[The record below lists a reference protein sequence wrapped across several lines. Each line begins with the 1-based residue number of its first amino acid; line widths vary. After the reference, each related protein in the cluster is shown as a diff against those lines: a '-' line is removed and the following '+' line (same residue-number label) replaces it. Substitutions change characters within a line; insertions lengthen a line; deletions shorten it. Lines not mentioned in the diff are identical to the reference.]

1 MLSCGNYSRAKQS
14 VSLAR
19 IIIDKFSAN
28 QKCTVLFACA
38 MLLCI
43 GATAWA
49 AEASPVA
56 NSKAAAQKGKATY
69 LRLCQYCHGFDGKA
83 HENID
88 FQATNLTEL
97 DGWKNGTEL
106 QNIFNSIKNGAG
118 DDMPAFKSKASDEEI
133 WQLVAYILSIGPEE
147 RRPKNE

>member
-1 MLSCGNYSRAKQS
+1 MRVTRLQFCALAVCVMLAS
-14 VSLAR
+14 VAATS
-19 IIIDKFSAN
+19 
-28 QKCTVLFACA
+28 FA
-38 MLLCI
+38 I
-43 GATAWA
+43 
-49 AEASPVA
+49 ESSPTA

-88 FQATNLTEL
+88 FQATNLTDL
-97 DGWKNGTEL
+97 SGWKNGTEL

-118 DDMPAFKSKASDEEI
+118 DDMPAFKSKASDDEI
-133 WQLVAYILSIGPEE
+133 WQLVAYLLSIGPEE

>member
-1 MLSCGNYSRAKQS
+1 VLSSRELSA
-14 VSLAR
+14 VGSLVLFKR
-19 IIIDKFSAN
+19 FKIDKPNTAL
-28 QKCTVLFACA
+28 KVVACIVL
-38 MLLCI
+38 
-43 GATAWA
+43 
-49 AEASPVA
+49 A
-56 NSKAAAQKGKATY
+56 NSSAQALAADANPIAHSKSAAQQGKATY

-97 DGWKNGTEL
+97 SGWKNGTDL
-106 QNIFNSIKNGAG
+106 QNIFNSIKNGVG
-118 DDMPAFKSKASDEEI
+118 DDMPAFKSKATDDEI

>member
-1 MLSCGNYSRAKQS
+1 
-14 VSLAR
+14 
-19 IIIDKFSAN
+19 
-28 QKCTVLFACA
+28 VLFHRVCIEKPSVDKPNMRLKHAALVACT
-38 MLLCI
+38 MLACLS
-43 GATAWA
+43 TAVLA
-49 AEASPVA
+49 AGTSAAA
-56 NSKAAAQKGKATY
+56 NSKSAAQKGKATY

-88 FQATNLTEL
+88 FQATNLTDL
-97 DGWKNGTEL
+97 SGWKNGTEP

-147 RRPKNE
+147 RRPKSE